1 MLHYSHPTG
10 SGDKYMPI
18 IPKQKSIGVYI
29 LEFLEGRVGLE
40 GVPNRHASF
49 GADVVV
55 PETTKDRG

>member
-1 MLHYSHPTG
+1 
-10 SGDKYMPI
+10 MPI